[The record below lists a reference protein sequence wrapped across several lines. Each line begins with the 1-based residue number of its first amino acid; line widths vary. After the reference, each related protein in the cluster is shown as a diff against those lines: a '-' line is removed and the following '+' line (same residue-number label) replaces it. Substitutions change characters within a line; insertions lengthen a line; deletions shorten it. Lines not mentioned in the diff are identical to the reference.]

1 MMEGK
6 PLSHANGAALSKGRV
21 ASIDFGLARLGLAIS
36 DENRIIA
43 QPLKAIKAG
52 KNQKETALL
61 IAKEL
66 STYTN
71 VKTIVMGL
79 PLLLSGK
86 ESDMSAK
93 VREFKIVLEE
103 VLQLPVYLWDE
114 RLTSQ
119 QVEKLLKES
128 QMRRKERSQVSDA
141 IAAATIL
148 QSFLHSILIP
158 NINQTQLY

>member
-1 MMEGK
+1 MSDL
-6 PLSHANGAALSKGRV
+6 PPSGRI

-36 DENRIIA
+36 DERRIIA
-43 QPLKAIKAG
+43 QPLKAIKAA
-52 KNQKETALL
+52 KSYQDTALL

-71 VKTIVMGL
+71 VTLIVMGL

-93 VREFKIVLEE
+93 VREFKTVLEQ
-103 VLQLPVYLWDE
+103 VLKLPVHLWDE
-114 RLTSQ
+114 RLTSL

-128 QMRRKERSQVSDA
+128 NMRRKERSQVCDA
-141 IAAATIL
+141 VAAATIL
-148 QSFLHSILIP
+148 QSFLAAH
-158 NINQTQLY
+158 

>member
-1 MMEGK
+1 MKENA
-6 PLSHANGAALSKGRV
+6 PLPFGPSSQASGAAPSRGRV
-21 ASIDFGLARLGLAIS
+21 VSIDFGLARLGLAIS

-52 KNQKETALL
+52 RNHQETALL

-66 STYTN
+66 SSYTK
-71 VKTIVMGL
+71 VTTIVMGL

-93 VREFKIVLEE
+93 VREFKTVLEQ
-103 VLQLPVYLWDE
+103 VLQLPVHLWDE

-128 QMRRKERSQVSDA
+128 NMRRKERSQVCDA
-141 IAAATIL
+141 VAAATIL
-148 QSFLHSILIP
+148 QSFLTAH
-158 NINQTQLY
+158 

>member
-1 MMEGK
+1 MKEDPPPPFSST
-6 PLSHANGAALSKGRV
+6 PLCPASGATPSKGRV

-43 QPLKAIKAG
+43 QPVKAIKAG
-52 KNQKETALL
+52 RNYQETALL

-66 STYTN
+66 STYSN
-71 VKTIVMGL
+71 VKTLVMGL

-86 ESDMSAK
+86 ESDMSAR

-128 QMRRKERSQVSDA
+128 NMRRKERSLVCDA
-141 IAAATIL
+141 VAAATIL
-148 QSFLHSILIP
+148 QSFLSAH
-158 NINQTQLY
+158 